1 MGGMLRPAAALMICL
16 PARFRLALGR
26 APTGR
31 QERGSK
37 ATANWHELQ
46 VARRCRQATLVRT
59 YDPKETLDVP
69 QPARAHRDKSL
80 TSEPFQSYFEVPVAG
95 GALTV
100 ARAGAPPRAGE
111 PVILVL
117 HGMTSGHM
125 AYRTVARHLCS
136 ISERIC
142 LLAPDLRG
150 RGRSS
155 HVPQF
160 DGIATH
166 IADMIGVLDHVGAD
180 RAIVVGHSMGC
191 HIAAR
196 FAADHPERTAAVVL
210 LDGGLPHLSAM
221 PEGGGQVG
229 APGLLHRL
237 ETTYATVDEYLA
249 YWRSHPALKTA
260 WDDDIEAF
268 ARTDFVA
275 DEDGVRCVVNLTAV
289 LADVA
294 SLTFDGS
301 TRTSILRVQA
311 PVRLMRAERGLYDDD
326 PVIPLKKLEEFL
338 PRHPHVSVEY
348 VPDVNHYTLLMG
360 GDHGPRRVAATLAEL
375 AAEHDLA

>member
-1 MGGMLRPAAALMICL
+1 MPQPTPRPT
-16 PARFRLALGR
+16 R
-26 APTGR
+26 
-31 QERGSK
+31 
-37 ATANWHELQ
+37 
-46 VARRCRQATLVRT
+46 ARRHESPT
-59 YDPKETLDVP
+59 
-69 QPARAHRDKSL
+69 SL
-80 TSEPFQSYFEVPVAG
+80 SDSEPFQSYFDVPVAG

-100 ARAGAPPRAGE
+100 ARAGAPPRAGQ

-136 ISERIC
+136 TSGRIC

-155 HVPQF
+155 HLPQRG
-160 DGIATH
+160 GIAAH
-166 IADMIGVLDHVGAD
+166 IDDMIAVLDHVGAD
-180 RAIVVGHSMGC
+180 RAIIVGHSMGC
-191 HIAAR
+191 NIAAR
-196 FAADHPERTAAVVL
+196 FGADHPERTAAVVL
-210 LDGGLPHLSAM
+210 LDGGLPHLSPALA
-221 PEGGGQVG
+221 PDGASEDE

-237 ETTYATVDEYLA
+237 QTTYATVDEYLE
-249 YWRSHPALKTA
+249 YWRSHPALKNA

-268 ARTDFVA
+268 ALTDFVT
-275 DEDGVRCVVNLTAV
+275 DDDGVHCVVDLTAV
-289 LADVA
+289 LADIG
-294 SLTFDGS
+294 SLTFDGL
-301 TRTSILRVQA
+301 TRTSIARVQA
-311 PVRLMRAERGLYDDD
+311 PVRLMRAERGLYDDE

-360 GDHGPRRVAATLAEL
+360 GEHGPRRVAATLAEL